1 MAMPRILEPDL
12 LQSFV
17 AIAETGSFTEAA
29 RRVHRTQSAVS
40 MQIRRLEE
48 LLGRPVF
55 LRNGRSVA
63 LTQDGDLLLG
73 HARRILRAHGEAIA
87 AFDGS
92 ELQGRVTIGTPD
104 QYATAFLPG
113 ILARFAETHPRVH
126 VEVAC
131 DISNTLRAQLGDGTL
146 DLALLTC
153 SPGDEDGVGGGV
165 VVLEEPLV
173 WATSARHCA
182 HERTPVPLALFHQ
195 GCVYRRS
202 AVEAL
207 AALERPYRIAYT
219 SMSMA
224 GIMAAVRAGLAVSAL
239 PRFSLVEQ
247 LRILGER
254 DGFPPLPSYR
264 VTLMRGRDR
273 RSPVLDRLEE
283 HIIDNFAAAV
293 PPAAAAA

>member
-1 MAMPRILEPDL
+1 MASPRILDPEL

-17 AIAETGSFTEAA
+17 AIAESGSFTEAA

-40 MQIRRLEE
+40 MQIRRLED

-92 ELQGRVTIGTPD
+92 DLQGRVVIGTPD

-131 DISNTLRAQLGDGTL
+131 DISNTLRAQLADGTL

-153 SPGDEDGVGGGV
+153 SHGDEGGV

-202 AVEAL
+202 AVEAM

-254 DGFPPLPSYR
+254 EGFPPLPSYR
-264 VTLMRGRDR
+264 VGLMRGRDK

-283 HIIDNFAAAV
+283 HILESFAGAV